1 MAIYFKLHRSGN
13 VVRASAD
20 GGPPFFVARITQYS
34 DKSSGE
40 DFTGLYNVPSSA
52 LPQLIFRAAEHE
64 PVHGYWAHLIA
75 PTARCEGGNFLTLN
89 TYDRAR
95 FTFGFG
101 QFAAHVPDGD
111 FVRFFR
117 DLLARP
123 EATAYFPNLTLR
135 DGRIAKE
142 DAAGVALVESANS
155 TKGLLDML
163 NPTAAGLEDEEQIA
177 GAKFIHWTTHHTECQ
192 RLQVA
197 HMVAAF
203 KRLARESDARLDLDG
218 RSAEIVLVVC
228 DIRHQG
234 RAKYA
239 SMQQA
244 LLASDPLAAL
254 LKLGAL
260 TYATR
265 INTLKTALKQA
276 GNLFRDYVWSRATH
290 DFVKAGDA

>member
-20 GGPPFFVARITQYS
+20 GGAPFFVGRITQYA

-40 DFTGLYNVPSSA
+40 DFTGLYNVPSSS
-52 LPQLIFRAAEHE
+52 LPQLIYQAADYQS
-64 PVHGYWAHLIA
+64 VHGYWAHLIA

-123 EATAYFPNLTLR
+123 EAPAYFPNLRLS
-135 DGRIAKE
+135 DGRITKA
-142 DAAGVALVESANS
+142 DAAGEVFVESASS
-155 TKGLLDML
+155 TRGLLELL

-177 GAKFIHWTTHHTECQ
+177 AAKFIHWTTHHPECQ

-197 HMVAAF
+197 HMVATF

-218 RSAEIVLVVC
+218 RSAEIVLIIC

-244 LLASDPLAAL
+244 LLASDPVAAL

-260 TYATR
+260 TYANR
-265 INTLKTALKQA
+265 IKTLKIALKQA
-276 GNLFRDYVWSRATH
+276 DKLYRDYVWDRATS